1 MNSYFNE
8 IILTRRE
15 FKTLKYIAKHKRVK
29 EEEIDS
35 KISDT
40 LFKYHL
46 ITYNHTRHKNELGE
60 RVLDGTISVTDE
72 YVRYKKFK
80 RNNFID
86 SKIPIIISVIAL
98 LKSFSKEILWLIQ
111 SIM

>member
-40 LFKYHL
+40 LLKYHL
-46 ITYNHTRHKNELGE
+46 ITYNRTRHKNELGE
-60 RVLDGTISVTDE
+60 RVLDGTVSVTDT
-72 YVRYKKFK
+72 YTRYKIFRRNKLIKNLIKFL
-80 RNNFID
+80 IA
-86 SKIPIIISVIAL
+86 IIGIIVSIIAL
-98 LKSFSKEILWLIQ
+98 FV
-111 SIM
+111 